1 MCTGGMTC
9 SHREL
14 SQMLVTASTK
24 MRLPLRKVLLTL
36 SVTNLLRMGVVLNE
50 ELAKKYKERVGN
62 FIKQVSLPS

>member
-1 MCTGGMTC
+1 
-9 SHREL
+9 
-14 SQMLVTASTK
+14 MLVTASTK

>member
-24 MRLPLRKVLLTL
+24 KRSPLKKVLLTL
-36 SVTNLLRMGVVLNE
+36 IVC
-50 ELAKKYKERVGN
+50 
-62 FIKQVSLPS
+62 